1 MDLTNNLSLSRW
13 YRGKSRP
20 SYEKGGFFV
29 EDAEKK
35 GSQNMTLDLSKLQ
48 LPTGEIVIDE
58 KILKDYGQNKFT
70 QEKITGSKPAVLIDA
85 KSIVDVQAT
94 VKFANQEKIAVT
106 VYGGGTSIVNGSAGE
121 NGGIV
126 LNLTKL
132 NKIIEINT
140 ADQTAV
146 VEAGVL
152 NGTLDEEVRKQGY
165 FFAPDPGSKPI
176 STVGGNIATNAG
188 GMSSLKYGTTKQS
201 VLGLKVV
208 LADGTIVETGGRCF
222 KNNAGYDLTDLF
234 VGSEGTLGVVVEAT
248 VRILPIPFGNATTG
262 LATFA
267 DMKALSVAVEKISA
281 SGLNPSMLEALNKT
295 SIEALDALEGTD
307 MGKEGA
313 EALLIFQ
320 LDVTPEGALEAL
332 KETLEQNKALH
343 VSVTDDSEYA
353 KKIVKIRQDY
363 YKAEAA
369 YGRLVVEDVA
379 VPLSKLPELAEF
391 VDNLSFT
398 SPVKAFLGGHAGDGN
413 FHPNIAI
420 PKDLDTIPEDVQ
432 SAITKIFAFAQSLGG
447 TISAE
452 HGIGD
457 LKYGWIVSQ
466 LGQEVVDLQR
476 KVKQAFDPNNILNPG
491 RKI

>member
-1 MDLTNNLSLSRW
+1 M
-13 YRGKSRP
+13 
-20 SYEKGGFFV
+20 
-29 EDAEKK
+29 
-35 GSQNMTLDLSKLQ
+35 
-48 LPTGEIVIDE
+48 
-58 KILKDYGQNKFT
+58 
-70 QEKITGSKPAVLIDA
+70 
-85 KSIVDVQAT
+85 
-94 VKFANQEKIAVT
+94 
-106 VYGGGTSIVNGSAGE
+106 
-121 NGGIV
+121 
-126 LNLTKL
+126 
-132 NKIIEINT
+132 
-140 ADQTAV
+140 
-146 VEAGVL
+146 
-152 NGTLDEEVRKQGY
+152 
-165 FFAPDPGSKPI
+165 
-176 STVGGNIATNAG
+176 
-188 GMSSLKYGTTKQS
+188 
-201 VLGLKVV
+201 
-208 LADGTIVETGGRCF
+208 
-222 KNNAGYDLTDLF
+222 
-234 VGSEGTLGVVVEAT
+234 
-248 VRILPIPFGNATTG
+248 
-262 LATFA
+262 
-267 DMKALSVAVEKISA
+267 
-281 SGLNPSMLEALNKT
+281 
-295 SIEALDALEGTD
+295 
-307 MGKEGA
+307 
-313 EALLIFQ
+313 
-320 LDVTPEGALEAL
+320 
-332 KETLEQNKALH
+332 H
-343 VSVTDDSEYA
+343 VSVTDDPEYA

>member
-1 MDLTNNLSLSRW
+1 M
-13 YRGKSRP
+13 
-20 SYEKGGFFV
+20 V
-29 EDAEKK
+29 
-35 GSQNMTLDLSKLQ
+35 LDLAKLQ
-48 LPTGEIVIDE
+48 LPNGEIIIDVE
-58 KILKDYGQNKFT
+58 TLKAYGQNKFT
-70 QEKITGSKPAVLIDA
+70 QEIIKGSVPDAVIVA
-85 KSIVDVQAT
+85 KSIADVQAT
-94 VKFANQEKIAVT
+94 VRFASQEKIAVT
-106 VYGGGTSIVNGSAGE
+106 VYGGGTSIVNGSAGQS
-121 NGGIV
+121 GGIV
-126 LNLTKL
+126 LNLSRL
-132 NKIIEINT
+132 NRIIEVNT
-140 ADQTAV
+140 ADQTAI

-208 LADGTIVETGGRCF
+208 LADGTIIETGGKCF

-234 VGSEGTLGVVVEAT
+234 VGSEGTLGIVVEAT
-248 VRILPIPFGNATTG
+248 VRILPIPFGNPTTG
-262 LATFA
+262 LATFS

-281 SGLNPSMLEALNKT
+281 SGLSPSMLEALNKT
-295 SIEALDALEGTD
+295 SIEALDALEGTE
-307 MGKEGA
+307 MGGKGA

-320 LDVTPEGALEAL
+320 LDVTPVGALEAL
-332 KETLEQNKALH
+332 KEILEANNALH
-343 VSVTDDSEYA
+343 VSVTDDPEYA
-353 KKIVKIRQDY
+353 NKIVKIRQDY
-363 YKAEAA
+363 YQAEAA

-413 FHPNIAI
+413 FHPNIAVS
-420 PKDLDTIPEDVQ
+420 KSLDVIPEDVK
-432 SAITKIFAFAQSLGG
+432 SAINKIFTFAQELGG

-457 LKYGWIVSQ
+457 LKHDWIVSQ
-466 LGQEVVDLQR
+466 LGQEVVDLQQR
-476 KVKQAFDPNNILNPG
+476 VKNAFDPNNILNPG
-491 RKI
+491 RKV